1 MDWPGGQISGPTQVK
16 IPCIHDIVAMLTQDS
31 MGSNMA
37 VAEAESR
44 RLPGNAVLA
53 ALIQVIRAGV
63 SCVIRMH
70 EMNVKS

>member
-1 MDWPGGQISGPTQVK
+1 
-16 IPCIHDIVAMLTQDS
+16 MLTQDS
-31 MGSNMA
+31 MGSKMA
-37 VAEAESR
+37 VAETESR
-44 RLPGNAVLA
+44 RLPGNAVLP